1 MHMFYFPYP
10 NLKSFSM
17 VLYATPCPADGAIM
31 FASLENESFHNWQLQ
46 LIKLCLWIQAAT
58 TTHKAMLMDLG
69 GGEAPGNRCDNLD
82 EFRTTSLVM
91 RTCLFVLILAVNAFV
106 WFLAVI
112 ILFNSD
118 IFT

>member
-1 MHMFYFPYP
+1 MIQAGVKVCVFH
-10 NLKSFSM
+10 L
-17 VLYATPCPADGAIM
+17 LTDGAIM

-46 LIKLCLWIQAAT
+46 LIKLCLWIWAAAK
-58 TTHKAMLMDLG
+58 H
-69 GGEAPGNRCDNLD
+69 GEAPENRRNNLD

-91 RTCLFVLILAVNAFV
+91 RTCLFVLLLAVNAFV

-112 ILFNSD
+112 ILFNSE